1 MMPIEHIKSI
11 ILILLITSSL
21 VLTFA
26 LWSDQPNYQ
35 MQTEQEDLI
44 DAELDGGVRLSRSD
58 VIKPVEMIRHDER
71 LETPVGLKSDE
82 RTTRFNEALKNLSL
96 YNFSRITMNEMWYQE
111 EPNRLEVVFQTALPS
126 GLIMDLFKVDA
137 ETYVPSGD
145 FNRIVFLEGHD
156 LYQILFV
163 NDGDDE
169 VIVASAQNFTQNF
182 ALFTQIFNAEE
193 EPYRYLTFEGT
204 RGSLIYLPETLTKQT
219 RLFAYTELSQ
229 DDFINL
235 LFSKPS
241 IVRSAYTYGGD
252 TNYIDGT
259 REMVVDGRGIK
270 FTDPTNESL
279 NQSAR
284 RSPSQLFDEVQ
295 SFINTHLGFTFK
307 EPFGYQ
313 LSGINQTA
321 TSNEVTYTLTYQ
333 DIPIFYDRD
342 LTEIMVRWHN
352 DSVYQYYH
360 PLIMMLDQ
368 RGIGQ
373 ETTHVPSA
381 EAVMEILNGPNYQGT
396 AIYDV
401 VLGYQL
407 TEQSDS
413 QGQVY
418 ALTPT
423 WYVKGVYGYSP
434 LVLPLEEAKGGMAHA
449 MGSN

>member
-1 MMPIEHIKSI
+1 MPIEHIKSF

-44 DAELDGGVRLSRSD
+44 DAELDGGVRLTRPE

-71 LETPVGLKSDE
+71 LDEPVGLKSTE
-82 RTTRFNEALKNLSL
+82 RMTRFNEALANLSL
-96 YNFSRITMNEMWYQE
+96 YNFSKITMNELWYKDE
-111 EPNRLEVVFQTALPS
+111 RNRFEIVYQTALPS
-126 GLIMDLFKVDA
+126 GVIMDLFNVDA
-137 ETYVPSGD
+137 ETYIPTGD

-163 NDGDDE
+163 NDADDE
-169 VIVASAQNFTQNF
+169 VIVANAQNYTQNL
-182 ALFTQIFNAEE
+182 ALFTQVFNAEE
-193 EPYRYLTFEGT
+193 SPNRYLTFEGT
-204 RGSLIYLPETLTKQT
+204 RGSLIYLPETVTKQT
-219 RLFAYTELSQ
+219 KLFAYTELNQ
-229 DDFINL
+229 EDFINL

-259 REMVVDGRGIK
+259 REMIVDGRGIE
-270 FTDPTNESL
+270 FTDPTNEPL
-279 NQSAR
+279 DQSER
-284 RSPSQLFDEVQ
+284 LSSNQLFEEVQ

-321 TSNEVTYTLTYQ
+321 ATNEVTYTLTYQ
-333 DIPIFYDRD
+333 ETPIFYDRD

-352 DSVYQYYH
+352 DSIYQYYH

-373 ETTHVPSA
+373 DTTNIPNA
-381 EAVMEILNGPNYQGT
+381 EEVIEILNGPNYQGT

-401 VLGYQL
+401 VLGYRL

-434 LVLPLEEAKGGMAHA
+434 LVLPLEETKGGMAHA